1 MSDLPNGW
9 NFVSFPDCI
18 FFQEGPGLRKYQ
30 YRQSGIPFLN
40 IRTFDH
46 EIIDK
51 KLCRFL
57 DPKEVEDKY
66 SHFLVDEG
74 DILVAIS
81 GSIGKIAIARLCDLP
96 LMLNTSIMRFRSL
109 REDVLL
115 TRYIYFFLK
124 SEHFFTQAKKVW
136 TGTAQKNMGP
146 SHIKTFKLLLPP
158 LNEQKRI
165 VAKLDRLFVHSRRAR
180 EELARIPQ
188 LIDRYK
194 QAILNVATSGENWQ
208 KVTIMS
214 VAQVGTGSTP
224 LKSNSSY
231 YAHDGIPWITS
242 SATGQTFV
250 TLASEFITETAV
262 LEYRLKK
269 YPVGTLLVAMYGEG
283 KTRGQVTE
291 LKIEATINQA
301 CAAIIVDESLS
312 LKEYVKLS
320 LQANYFEMRNL
331 AEGGNQ
337 PNLNLSKIKNFP
349 LFLPSL
355 QEQKEIVRRVE
366 KLFKAIDTIAAEYQ
380 QAIKRLD
387 RLDQAILAK
396 AFRGELVPQDPT
408 DEPAAAL
415 LARIQAEK
423 LTQPKPTKSKR
434 KPKINPDQND
444 LPL

>member
-9 NFVSFPDCI
+9 SFVLFPDCV

-165 VAKLDRLFVHSRRAR
+165 VAKLDRLFAHSRRAR
-180 EELARIPQ
+180 EELTRIPQ

-194 QAILNVATSGENWQ
+194 KAILAAACSGCLTSDYSKTKNW
-208 KVTIMS
+208 
-214 VAQVGTGSTP
+214 
-224 LKSNSSY
+224 
-231 YAHDGIPWITS
+231 
-242 SATGQTFV
+242 
-250 TLASEFITETAV
+250 
-262 LEYRLKK
+262 
-269 YPVGTLLVAMYGEG
+269 
-283 KTRGQVTE
+283 
-291 LKIEATINQA
+291 
-301 CAAIIVDESLS
+301 DE
-312 LKEYVKLS
+312 VKLE
-320 LQANYFEMRNL
+320 NICNL
-331 AEGGNQ
+331 KAGEFVSASDINSEKDFDLYSCFGGNGLRGYTKTYTHEGIFPLIGRQ
-337 PNLNLSKIKNFP
+337 GALCGNVHIAQGKFHATEHAIVVSPILDIDVDWLYYQLTALNLNKYSTGMAQPGLSVKNIKSI
-349 LFLPSL
+349 LVLLPSL
-355 QEQKEIVRRVE
+355 GEQKEIVRRIQ
-366 KLFKAIDTIAAEYQ
+366 KLFKAVDTIAAEYQ

-423 LTQPKPTKSKR
+423 LTQPKPAKAKR
-434 KPKINPDQND
+434 KPKVTPDQNA
-444 LPL
+444 LSL